1 MGILRQKCVQTYDTF
16 LNSSNSSTTGFNMSY
31 ESYIQ
36 EINNE
41 SMFIDRLISQ
51 RFIIFLAYWYQEAGV
66 YILCGNASGSRRCPN
81 GYVCWKDR
89 GIK

>member
-41 SMFIDRLISQ
+41 SMFIDRLNSQ
-51 RFIIFLAYWYQEAGV
+51 RFI
-66 YILCGNASGSRRCPN
+66 
-81 GYVCWKDR
+81 
-89 GIK
+89 